1 MLDVDFVIS
10 AELGTELAS
19 GAGWEA
25 LARRIRAGSAV
36 VLPAFE
42 TPFDATGAWQLDHP
56 PEAGRAVALAAQAG
70 GKQAAVESF
79 RNGTLLVFKAG
90 EGGNFYE
97 PTQHKRWA
105 QSNDYFPISYSPS
118 YEPDMI
124 LARALHPWYDERFV
138 GYGWDKMGLPECLFF
153 WGGSFVVHPHGFV
166 VHVPHERSTTFHAY
180 MKDGKKRSYEVRV
193 LACMAALFAV
203 MRVCGPDRL
212 ERARAVPIL
221 VTGSDQHRL
230 PMVECEFRQP
240 PPH

>member
-1 MLDVDFVIS
+1 
-10 AELGTELAS
+10 
-19 GAGWEA
+19 
-25 LARRIRAGSAV
+25 
-36 VLPAFE
+36 
-42 TPFDATGAWQLDHP
+42 
-56 PEAGRAVALAAQAG
+56 
-70 GKQAAVESF
+70 
-79 RNGTLLVFKAG
+79 
-90 EGGNFYE
+90 
-97 PTQHKRWA
+97 
-105 QSNDYFPISYSPS
+105 
-118 YEPDMI
+118 MI

-138 GYGWDKMGLPECLFF
+138 GYGWDKVRCMQCRTCCVQQQCSLAVFARCTCLRIPQRWKVLRVISPPPQMGLPECLFF